1 MPVLWDCSR
10 FPSPS
15 GGIENLYA
23 VAGAV
28 GLSDENL
35 ANVLLLI
42 NLIFRPWMTI
52 LIVMVPFAARFNKWT
67 GGKPEEIDVIAS
79 RLDETKREKQIPTSL
94 DLFMIMGVG
103 LVIVAFEIGRASCRE
118 RV

>member
-1 MPVLWDCSR
+1 MVPFMVFCIRGASGDFKKMVKIGPKLLAVFLCTTLSICIGMVVVYKVLCRSSGTAADSQSLR
-10 FPSPS
+10 HMDRQLYG
-15 GGIENLYA
+15 GGIENLTR

-52 LIVMVPFAARFNKWT
+52 LIVMVPFAARF
-67 GGKPEEIDVIAS
+67 
-79 RLDETKREKQIPTSL
+79 
-94 DLFMIMGVG
+94 
-103 LVIVAFEIGRASCRE
+103 
-118 RV
+118 